1 MIGQLS
7 KEEVNRKLLHIVAVV
22 LPVLIFYAPIFFDI
36 SRLSIFGIILLL
48 FIFSLLIE
56 FLRIKVFS
64 FGNWFIRSFG
74 SMMRLNEKKE
84 LTGATFILGGSAICS
99 LLSIYSEDVAVAAF
113 LSLSLF
119 IIGDAAAAIVGKA
132 IGRNRIGIKTLEGA
146 GGCFFSCLIIGGL
159 IFPQLPLFLDYW
171 GGEISIFEII
181 SIASVISILE
191 LFPIKLGRLI
201 LNDNL
206 YVPTVTTF
214 VTILVH
220 S

>member
-22 LPVLIFYAPIFFDI
+22 LPVLIFYVPIFFDI
-36 SRLSIFGIILLL
+36 SRLFIFGIILLL

-56 FLRIKVFS
+56 ILRFKVFS
-64 FGNWFIRSFG
+64 FGNWFICSFG
-74 SMMRLNEKKE
+74 SMMRLNEQKE

-99 LLSIYSEDVAVAAF
+99 LLSIDSEDVAVAAF

-132 IGRNRIGIKTLEGA
+132 IGRIRIGIKTLEGA

-171 GGEISIFEII
+171 GGKISIFEII
-181 SIASVISILE
+181 IIASTVSILE

-206 YVPTVTTF
+206 YVPAVTTF
-214 VTILVH
+214 VTIVVH

>member
-22 LPVLIFYAPIFFDI
+22 LPVLIFYVPIFFDI
-36 SRLSIFGIILLL
+36 SRLFIFGIILLL

-56 FLRIKVFS
+56 ILRLKVFS
-64 FGNWFIRSFG
+64 FGNWFICSFG
-74 SMMRLNEKKE
+74 SMMRLNEQKE

-99 LLSIYSEDVAVAAF
+99 LLSIDSEDVAVAAF

-132 IGRNRIGIKTLEGA
+132 VGRIRIGTKTLEGA

-181 SIASVISILE
+181 IIASTVSILE

-206 YVPTVTTF
+206 YVPAVTTF
-214 VTILVH
+214 VTIVVH